1 MVNHRRP
8 AGVIA
13 IVIAIFCCRSPAGAE
28 SEQEKV
34 EAAKKEGAVY
44 WYGSMNVDD
53 ASALIAGLNKKYPF
67 MEIKRTRAANAPI
80 LSKLDV
86 EARARGLNVDVI
98 DLDGFYV
105 AQALKRNYWVR
116 YVSPELAA
124 YPKELSDPAG
134 RWSGFFLLPQVVIYN
149 TNLVSSASAP
159 KSYNDLLDPRWKNLI
174 AIPDSGVT
182 WYHGML
188 QYMGA
193 EKGRSFMKRLAAQNV
208 HVQAGNRMM
217 VELTM
222 AGEHAIGMAAYAHRI
237 GQFQK
242 RGAPMGWIK
251 DDVLVTTPQAIGVS
265 GYGKSPNA
273 AKLIL
278 DFTLSQEGQT
288 ILRRSGRIP
297 ANPKV
302 DPDPPELL
310 RGRKLFYSDI
320 IDGGTRY
327 NEINDEFL
335 KVFAGR

>member
-134 RWSGFFLLPQVVIYN
+134 RWSDFFLLPQVVIYN

-182 WYHGML
+182 WYHGIL

-222 AGEHAIGMAAYAHRI
+222 AGEHAIGLAAYAHRI

-251 DDVLVTTPQAIGVS
+251 DDVLITTPQAIGVS